1 MAKITKETEKTFEEN
16 LKYIGLNLNKIPSF
30 LKKYEGLNFRPS
42 KSYDDVNFNLF
53 TVVDI
58 YIISLIIFII
68 HIFLFYIGFSISYE
82 CKILGE
88 TKNVRWFATRTERY
102 KEKQATIFSLYFK

>member
-42 KSYDDVNFNLF
+42 KSYDD
-53 TVVDI
+53 TI
-58 YIISLIIFII
+58 YKV
-68 HIFLFYIGFSISYE
+68 Y
-82 CKILGE
+82 
-88 TKNVRWFATRTERY
+88 R
-102 KEKQATIFSLYFK
+102 